1 MSKTY
6 YDTPLWDSSLSIEER
21 LDYLLSEMTLEEK
34 IQSMGTG
41 NPEIERLGVPAFQVG
56 GETPTWVEKLHMAC
70 RRVMI
75 KNLMFMSRISQR
87 FFKILL
93 A

>member
-56 GETPTWVEKLHMAC
+56 GEKLHMAC

>member
-56 GETPTWVEKLHMAC
+56 GEAAHGVQA
-70 RRVMI
+70 RQI

>member
-21 LDYLLSEMTLEEK
+21 LDYLLSEMTLEEE

-41 NPEIERLGVPAFQVG
+41 NPRDRTAVAFR
-56 GETPTWVEKLHMAC
+56 P
-70 RRVMI
+70 
-75 KNLMFMSRISQR
+75 
-87 FFKILL
+87 FK
-93 A
+93 

>member
-56 GETPTWVEKLHMAC
+56 GEAAHGVQARHE
-70 RRVMI
+70 
-75 KNLMFMSRISQR
+75 NLMIMSRISQR